1 MKAKMASILVAFL
14 ALMTLFSFFVLAQS
28 PSYVTELAPSG
39 KLRITLWS
47 QNSNFLA
54 KNPSTGEL
62 TGIWPELAR
71 ELASRL
77 AIPYT
82 IVGTDSITGPLAAL
96 KNNEAD
102 IAFTEKALGLDDPHA
117 DVVDV
122 TPPYVHFVT
131 ILVRAGLPLTIL
143 VRADSSIHELADLNR
158 PGIRIATPK
167 GSPADVIL
175 TRDYQQAQVVRT
187 TGGVYYDLVR
197 DGQAEAAAGP
207 LSGELNYIGSSSDY
221 RILKDPLLINTQL
234 IALPK
239 GHPAALDYLRAF
251 VEDVKASGLIQR
263 LIDRSGKKG
272 ITVAPKAP

>member
-1 MKAKMASILVAFL
+1 MAGTGARVSVA
-14 ALMTLFSFFVLAQS
+14 AGDS
-28 PSYVTELAPSG
+28 
-39 KLRITLWS
+39 
-47 QNSNFLA
+47 
-54 KNPSTGEL
+54 
-62 TGIWPELAR
+62 
-71 ELASRL
+71 
-77 AIPYT
+77 YT

-122 TPPYVHFVT
+122 TPPYVH
-131 ILVRAGLPLTIL
+131 LPLTIL
-143 VRADSSIHELADLNR
+143 VRANSSIHELADLNR

-175 TRDYQQAQVVRT
+175 TRNYQQAQVVRT

-221 RILKDPLLINTQL
+221 RILKDHLLVNTQL

-263 LIDRSGKKG
+263 LIDRSGKIG